1 MASANE
7 IHREF
12 VAAWNAR
19 DFDKFKSM
27 LDPEYTYT
35 GSDGKTIPG
44 PDSGVAAAKVF
55 ASAFPDAQTEI
66 KEMHGSGETSIGEFL
81 TAGTQTGPMMG
92 IPPTGKKVS
101 VNRCNIIQ
109 IRGDKIYRE
118 REYMDMMTVLVELGI
133 VTPPGADTQSAS
145 GKS

>member
-44 PDSGVAAAKVF
+44 PDAGVAAAEVF
-55 ASAFPDAQTEI
+55 ASAF
-66 KEMHGSGETSIGEFL
+66 SGR
-81 TAGTQTGPMMG
+81 A
-92 IPPTGKKVS
+92 
-101 VNRCNIIQ
+101 NRNQ
-109 IRGDKIYRE
+109 GNAWFRRNFHWRVPHRGDP
-118 REYMDMMTVLVELGI
+118 D
-133 VTPPGADTQSAS
+133 GADDGHSPDREE
-145 GKS
+145 GVRKSMQHHPDSRR